1 MTGAR
6 ANSRWDGLTQLRAFA
21 DARRLRSPAPQCDM
35 CSVAIAEDGHGHIA
49 DIANR
54 SLLCVCRACY
64 LLFAH
69 DGSGGTKFRAVPE
82 RYGLISDGDLSADA
96 WERLDIPTGL
106 AFFLRASATGRV
118 TAFYP
123 SPGGA
128 TESSLP
134 LDAWEELQHAAP
146 LLRTLLPDVEAL
158 LVRRAPTKNGPAHTD
173 ALIVPVDVCYELVGR
188 IRQTW
193 RGFQGGD
200 VLWDQIESVFSH
212 ARDRAV
218 RAS

>member
-1 MTGAR
+1 VTDVR
-6 ANSRWDGLTQLRAFA
+6 AGSRWEGLNQLRAFA
-21 DARRLRSPAPQCDM
+21 DARRLRSSAPHCDM
-35 CSVAIAEDGHGHIA
+35 CSAAIDEDGHGHVA

-54 SLLCVCRACY
+54 SLMCVCRPCY
-64 LLFAH
+64 FLFTH
-69 DGSGGTKFRAVPE
+69 DGSGGSKFRAVPDRYE
-82 RYGLISDGDLSADA
+82 RIPDADLSADE

-106 AFFLRASATGRV
+106 AFFLRADATEKV
-118 TAFYP
+118 TVFYP

-134 LDAWEELQHAAP
+134 LDAWDELQRAAP

-158 LVRRAPTKNGPAHTD
+158 LVRRVRTNGGEAHTD

-200 VLWDQIESVFSH
+200 TLWDEIDRFFSH
-212 ARDRAV
+212 ARERAT